1 MSVVILGYKSALA
14 LIALFSQMRLS
25 ESVHFHCFKGM
36 KRDRTKHLWSFDRG
50 GGGGSFLRCGEAN
63 QLVLTA
69 AIVLDSSSFYFV
81 VAEKEEEGLFPC
93 QAIL

>member
-50 GGGGSFLRCGEAN
+50 GGGSFLRCGEAN

-81 VAEKEEEGLFPC
+81 VAEKEGLFPC